1 MDNDDP
7 DVVRDG
13 APAFLLMFDGFI
25 RNSPESEGLLL
36 AGAQLNSG
44 YASVFVIEEGRKN
57 LMVKVLLAR
66 VLIITYVPA
75 LSLAFIN

>member
-44 YASVFVIEEGRKN
+44 YASVIEEGRKN